1 MSFNTKIL
9 KISLGLISF
18 SLSSFAIANVPSPKQ
33 IKDNILN
40 KYQSSANPQ
49 GAIKVSNTKQ
59 IRLLNGEIAYISS
72 ADYADSARNFWGGY
86 ILTRPKFKYSVILQK
101 FGGQSNTYKLHPI
114 KYNGRMI
121 DLVEFENSSSG
132 QGWSGTT
139 KTLTYING
147 WTVHDLDKIEEESY
161 MQSEKCSSNYEKLG
175 KFSINNE
182 NKLIVKEL
190 KALNACSKKYSTQT
204 LTKPIKIV
212 ENKVEQNSE
221 FLQLLNRDVDADKDV
236 YETYL
241 DTSTIEISANPKKV
255 NFLLIGVHP
264 SSQSL
269 LVNEMEISCKI
280 KEYRT
285 ISETLYSS
293 NSQER
298 RDVGEGSPDQITKGF
313 VAMYKMYSKYCQ

>member
-1 MSFNTKIL
+1 MSFNTKIF
-9 KISLGLISF
+9 KIFLGLISF
-18 SLSSFAIANVPSPKQ
+18 SLSSFAIANIPSPKQ

-40 KYQSSANPQ
+40 KYQSNANPQ

-101 FGGQSNTYKLHPI
+101 FGGQSNTYKIHPI
-114 KYNGRMI
+114 KYNGRTI
-121 DLVEFENSSSG
+121 DLVEFRSSSSG
-132 QGWSGTT
+132 QGGWETT

-147 WTVHDLDKIEEESY
+147 WTVHDLDKIEEKSY
-161 MQSEKCSSNYEKLG
+161 GQSDKCSSNYEKSG
-175 KFSINNE
+175 KFSINHE
-182 NKLIVKEL
+182 KQLIVKEL
-190 KALNACSKKYSTQT
+190 KVLNACSKKYSTKT

-212 ENKVEQNSE
+212 ENKAEQNSE
-221 FLQLLNRDVDADKDV
+221 FLQLLNRNIDIDKKI

-241 DTSTIEISANPKKV
+241 DTSTVKVSGNPKKV
-255 NFLLIGVHP
+255 SFVILSTNAAT
-264 SSQSL
+264 QSI

-285 ISETLYSS
+285 ISETFYSS
-293 NSQER
+293 NSQEHI
-298 RDVGEGSPDQITKGF
+298 DVGEGYPDQITKGY
-313 VAMYKMYSKYCQ
+313 VAMYKVYSKYCQ

>member
-147 WTVHDLDKIEEESY
+147 WTVHDLDKIEEDPGHAEY
-161 MQSEKCSSNYEKLG
+161 QG
-175 KFSINNE
+175 D
-182 NKLIVKEL
+182 KEL
-190 KALNACSKKYSTQT
+190 PT
-204 LTKPIKIV
+204 LLGTKLTTSVITVKDAYGNII
-212 ENKVEQNSE
+212 
-221 FLQLLNRDVDADKDV
+221 QL
-236 YETYL
+236 
-241 DTSTIEISANPKKV
+241 
-255 NFLLIGVHP
+255 G
-264 SSQSL
+264 
-269 LVNEMEISCKI
+269 
-280 KEYRT
+280 
-285 ISETLYSS
+285 SET
-293 NSQER
+293 
-298 RDVGEGSPDQITKGF
+298 
-313 VAMYKMYSKYCQ
+313 KMKF